1 MKPAVTIVGR
11 PNVGKSSLF
20 NALTEHRIAI
30 VSDSENTTRDIIEYD
45 VYDSVNQ
52 VEYTLADSGGVVI
65 GGDDIIL
72 SDVKARVEDAIDA
85 SDIILF
91 VLEYDR
97 ITDLDT
103 EIAKRLRKSGKTIIV
118 VGNKADNASRALEW
132 QILGSLG
139 MGDVV
144 MTSPSQ
150 RRGIDTL
157 RSHIATALI
166 TSWYERTLAPSVD
179 TSNVLKLAIIGR
191 PNVGKS
197 SLVNALSET
206 TRSIVKDLPGTTRDA
221 IDTLIQWEGKELC
234 LIDTAWIRRSWKIGS
249 ANIEDWSVQRA
260 ERAIER
266 ADVVAI
272 VLDAFEGIAH
282 QDLHIASLAIEAK
295 KGIIL
300 VVNKWDTVLAKPGID
315 PSTILDNYMKYMG
328 KQFDFLSYVPV
339 VFTQAIDGKRI
350 DRVLEYAFSI
360 HAERDKRVK
369 TWPFNQFLSQITYEH
384 APTGSRKSHKP
395 KIYYGSQVGT
405 RPPRFVLSVNN
416 ASHFHFSY
424 VRYIENKIREFFGF
438 EGTPIDIELKS
449 RKSIYKTENRYGHQE
464 EASEEKK
471 YSDTTEKPFRFQKR
485 KPSPRKQR
493 R

>member
-30 VSDSENTTRDIIEYD
+30 VSDSENTTRDVIEYD
-45 VYDSVNQ
+45 MYDRENK

-65 GGDDIIL
+65 GGDDIL
-72 SDVKARVEDAIDA
+72 LADVKERVDEAIA
-85 SDIILF
+85 SSQVILF

-97 ITDLDT
+97 ITALDT
-103 EIAKRLRKSGKTIIV
+103 EIAKRLRRAKKSIIV
-118 VGNKADNASRALEW
+118 VGNKADNASRVLEW
-132 QILGSLG
+132 SLLGSLG
-139 MGDVV
+139 MGEAI

-150 RRGIDTL
+150 RRGIETL
-157 RSHIATALI
+157 RSRIAT
-166 TSWYERTLAPSVD
+166 TLFSLGYSPSLEPSVD
-179 TSNVLKLAIIGR
+179 TSNILKLAIIGR

-197 SLVNALSET
+197 SLVNALSGAK
-206 TRSIVKDLPGTTRDA
+206 RSIVKDLPGTTRDA
-221 IDTLIQWEGKELC
+221 IDTLIEWDGKELC
-234 LIDTAWIRRSWKIGS
+234 LIDTAWIRRSGKIGS

-266 ADVVAI
+266 ADIVAI

-339 VFTQAIDGKRI
+339 VFTQAIDGKRV
-350 DRVLEYAFSI
+350 DRLFEHAFSI
-360 HAERDKRVK
+360 YNERDKRIK
-369 TWPFNQFLSQITYEH
+369 TGPLNQFLSQITYEH
-384 APTGSRKSHKP
+384 APTGNRKSHKP

-405 RPPRFVLSVNN
+405 RPPRFVLSVNH

-424 VRYIENKIREFFGF
+424 VRYIENKIREFFWF

-449 RKSIYKTENRYGHQE
+449 RKSIYKTENRYGNQE
-464 EASEEKK
+464 EASGEKK
-471 YSDTTEKPFRFQKR
+471 YSDTTDTPFRFQKR
-485 KPSPRKQR
+485 KPRFSKKR